1 MKSDTSEAYAEIG
14 LRLVYYREYIG
25 GLIVNS
31 QE

>member
-25 GLIVNS
+25 GLVNS